1 MLWEVEILPIGS
13 EKDYEG
19 QRILASA
26 QSQGITG
33 ISSVTSARTFLIQG
47 ELSRDDAHRAAEQ
60 LLVDPVTEQ
69 FHIHALPAA
78 QSKIANQKSKISLN
92 VLLHPGVTDCVA
104 ENAAKALTRLNFSV
118 TNVATCRRYWITGDL
133 GASKLIHLSK
143 KVLANDAIEYVVTGP
158 LQIKDL
164 SLGSEY
170 RFKLATV
177 SIRDMDEAALMKL
190 SKKGQLYLSITEM
203 KTVQDYFLSLHR
215 DPTDIELETVA
226 QTWSEHCSH
235 KTLGGRIHYVETC
248 DGKVVRDHH
257 FNSMLKETIFAATVQ
272 IRGSLGKDDWCVSVF
287 KDNAGIV
294 KFDDKQ
300 NVCIKVE
307 THNHPSAIEPY
318 GGANTGLGGVIRDPL
333 GTGLGARPVCS
344 TDVFCFARPDYPA
357 DQLPPGVLHPRAV
370 MQGVVA
376 GVRDYGNRMGIP
388 TVNGA
393 VCFDDRYLGNPLVYC
408 GNIAMIP
415 VDKCEKKVSPGDLIV
430 AVGGRTGR
438 DGIHGAT
445 FSSVELTQESE
456 TISGGSVQIGN
467 PVTEKM
473 VADVILA
480 ARDLN
485 LYSAITDCG
494 AGGFSSAVGE
504 MGEDTGA
511 EVWLDRAPLKYSG
524 LSYTEIWI
532 SEAQERM
539 VLSVPEKNWAEFHA
553 LCASEGV
560 EATAIGKFTDT
571 KQLVLKYNDQQVG
584 EISMAFL
591 HEGRP
596 PVIREAV
603 YDIKCSPHAPREEPS
618 APSSQ
623 QSNPTST
630 RTNAASSA
638 AAAASVTPHA
648 NFKAHHAERD
658 GYNKSDYTD
667 DLKKVLSSLNVC
679 SKEWIIRQYDHEV
692 QGGSVIKP
700 LVGINND
707 GPSDASVVRP
717 DLTSRRGLVVS
728 CGINPYYGDLDPYW
742 MAASAIDEAVRN
754 CVAVG
759 ADPDRIAIL
768 DNFCWGNTERPETL
782 GTLVRA
788 AVACKEIAIAYGTPF
803 VSGKDSLNNEFSYE
817 ENVENPRRVGPAS
830 NASAG
835 PPDSSDE
842 MVGLRDAGPT
852 LQSQRRTVAIPSTL
866 LITALGQVD
875 DIEQCVTMD
884 LKGHGNLLYLIGETK
899 DEMGGSHFHLVNGLT
914 GGNVPTVDKDMA
926 PEIFRALHQAIKQ
939 GLILSCH
946 DLSEGGL
953 AVAAAEMAFAGGVGA
968 EITLDDA
975 RSSAF
980 SKSRTSIPAATTLF
994 SESNTRF
1001 LIEVSPAQA
1010 GQLEAVFGN
1019 LPIGRIG
1026 TTTTTQS
1033 FSMINQG
1040 VKLVDGSLTELK
1052 SAWQST
1058 LNM

>member
-26 QSQGITG
+26 SSQGIRG
-33 ISSVTSARTFLIQG
+33 LHAVKSAKTFLIQG
-47 ELSRDDAHRAAEQ
+47 DLTRDDATRAAEQ

-69 FHIHALPAA
+69 FHIHELPA
-78 QSKIANQKSKISLN
+78 SPSEISNLKSQILLN
-92 VLLHPGVTDCVA
+92 VLFHPGVTDSVA
-104 ENAAKALTRLNFSV
+104 ENAAKALSRLDLNV
-118 TNVATCRRYWITGDL
+118 TNAATCRRYWITGDL
-133 GASKLIHLSK
+133 SDAQMTQLKK
-143 KVLANDAIEYVVTGP
+143 KVLANDAIEYVVAGP

-164 SLGSEY
+164 TLGSEY
-170 RFKLATV
+170 NFKLTTV
-177 SIRDMDEAALMKL
+177 AIRDMSDDELMVL
-190 SKKGQLYLSITEM
+190 SKKGQLYLSIAEM
-203 KTVQDYFLSLHR
+203 KTVQDYFRSLDR
-215 DPTDIELETVA
+215 DPTDIELETIA

-248 DGKVVRDHH
+248 DGKVVRDTH
-257 FNSMLKETIFAATVQ
+257 FNNMLKETIFNATVQ
-272 IRGSLGKDDWCVSVF
+272 IRKNLGDDDWCVSVF

-357 DQLPPGVLHPRAV
+357 DQLPPGVLHPQAV
-370 MQGVVA
+370 MQGVVS

-408 GNIAMIP
+408 GNVAMIP
-415 VDKCEKKVSPGDLIV
+415 VDKCDKKVSPGDLIV

-445 FSSVELTQESE
+445 FSSVELTEESE
-456 TISGGSVQIGN
+456 HISGGAVQIGN

-511 EVWLDRAPLKYSG
+511 EVWLDKAPLKYSG
-524 LSYTEIWI
+524 LSYTEVWI

-539 VLSVPEKNWAEFHA
+539 VLSVPPANWDAFHD

-560 EATAIGKFTDT
+560 EATAIGVFTDT
-571 KQLVLKYNDQQVG
+571 KQLVLKYGEHEVG
-584 EISMAFL
+584 NLSIDFM
-591 HEGRP
+591 HGGRP

-603 YDIKCSPHAPREEPS
+603 YDIKSS
-618 APSSQ
+618 TTPSSDLRPP
-623 QSNPTST
+623 SPPSLGEKEKT
-630 RTNAASSA
+630 
-638 AAAASVTPHA
+638 
-648 NFKAHHAERD
+648 
-658 GYNKSDYTD
+658 DYTE
-667 DLKKVLSSLNVC
+667 DLKKILGSLNVA

-692 QGGSVIKP
+692 QAGSVIKP

-707 GPSDASVVRP
+707 GPSDAAVVRP
-717 DLTSRRGLVVS
+717 DLTSMRGLVVS
-728 CGINPYYGDLDPYW
+728 CGINPHFGDQDPYW

-768 DNFCWGNTERPETL
+768 DNFCWGNTERAETL

-788 AVACKEIAIAYGTPF
+788 AVGCQDIAVAYGTPF

-817 ENVENPRRVGPAS
+817 
-830 NASAG
+830 
-835 PPDSSDE
+835 DSS
-842 MVGLRDAGPT
+842 GT
-852 LQSQRRTVAIPSTL
+852 RRTVAIPSTL
-866 LITALGQVD
+866 LITALSQVD
-875 DIEQCVTMD
+875 DVETCVTMD
-884 LKGHGNLLYLIGETK
+884 LKGPGNLLYLIGETK
-899 DEMGGSHFHLVNGLT
+899 DEMGGSHYNLVNGLT
-914 GGNVPTVDKDMA
+914 GGNVPTVDKEMA
-926 PEIFRALHQAIKQ
+926 PKIFRALHQAIKQ

-953 AVAAAEMAFAGGVGA
+953 AVAAAEMAFAGGVGV
-968 EITLDDA
+968 EIELKNG
-975 RSSAF
+975 SALQ
-980 SKSRTSIPAATTLF
+980 LF

-1001 LIEVSPAQA
+1001 LVEVRPQYASA
-1010 GQLEAVFGN
+1010 LEVIFGD
-1019 LPIGRIG
+1019 LPHNVVGKSVAIQTLKVVAENAI
-1026 TTTTTQS
+1026 TTA
-1033 FSMINQG
+1033 
-1040 VKLVDGSLTELK
+1040 SLDELK
-1052 SAWQST
+1052 IAWQSP
-1058 LNM
+1058 LSL